1 MKIRTGGIALLAA
14 LAVGGMGCGSGGTVE
29 EEPLPPATYT
39 LSGFVNAT
47 AGPAVSGVT
56 ITLAGAS
63 SGTTVTNAGG
73 YYSFSSLANGNYTVT
88 PSLSGY
94 TFSPVSHAVVV
105 NGANVSGQDFTATG
119 SITYRISGT
128 VSGAVASGVTITLS
142 GPPART
148 TVSDGSGAYSF
159 TGVINA
165 TYGLTPSLPG
175 YTFFPVSHTVVVNGA
190 DVSGQDFTATRI
202 P

>member
-1 MKIRTGGIALLAA
+1 M
-14 LAVGGMGCGSGGTVE
+14 
-29 EEPLPPATYT
+29 
-39 LSGFVNAT
+39 
-47 AGPAVSGVT
+47 
-56 ITLAGAS
+56 
-63 SGTTVTNAGG
+63 
-73 YYSFSSLANGNYTVT
+73 
-88 PSLSGY
+88 
-94 TFSPVSHAVVV
+94 

-159 TGVINA
+159 TGVVNA

-175 YTFFPVSHTVVVNGA
+175 YTFFPVSHTVVVSGA

-202 P
+202 PLAPELLGSRSPCTRLCPGHRRFRRLPADDPSRRAATPCGLEESHQGHGDFQSRTVGPGVRPPVVPQR